1 MKTILT
7 AVCLIG
13 LAGGA
18 NAFELQHIRACNF
31 GGIVNTAEV
40 PPAAAPAETSANAEI
55 EAAYSSV
62 MNAFYSA
69 RVPAASGVLGDWE
82 GRVFMQ
88 DKDGNWR
95 AQSKSISFE
104 KIVYPSDLG
113 PLFQNDSSELL
124 VTFPYYE
131 TILKRRV
138 SIDDT
143 GMSFQFRWDGVFNV
157 TFREFKRGQDTFLA
171 MQTDSFHAK
180 GFAYGYFFRK
190 PAGTNKQAYTG
201 GLPTGDLFGPLPPY
215 FHGVTPPLLQ
225 ADGLAA
231 QGTFEY
237 SNRIIFYK
245 EKAEARA
252 AAEKAAAV
260 ICAAGREVLSVKAE
274 ELNGFYYTSV
284 GFSGKKA
291 NIYRWDDDASSAEE
305 AAEVIKRKTDR
316 YKSEGYS
323 ILETKITKAGNKH
336 FFFIICA
343 KFH

>member
-1 MKTILT
+1 MNAIFT

-13 LAGGA
+13 FAGGA
-18 NAFELQHIRACNF
+18 NAFELQHIRAFNF
-31 GGIVNTAEV
+31 GGIVNTAAV
-40 PPAAAPAETSANAEI
+40 PPAAPPGETSVNAEI

-62 MNAFYSA
+62 MSAFYSA
-69 RVPAASGVLGDWE
+69 HVPAASGILGDWE

-113 PLFQNDSSELL
+113 PLFQSDSSELL

-138 SIDDT
+138 VADDI
-143 GMSFQFRWDGVFNV
+143 GMSFQFSWNGVFNV

-171 MQTDSFHAK
+171 MQTDSFNAK
-180 GFAYGYFFRK
+180 GYTYGYFFRK

-201 GLPTGDLFGPLPPY
+201 ALPTGDLFGPLPPY

-225 ADGLAA
+225 ANGLAA
-231 QGTFEY
+231 QGAFEY

-245 EKAEARA
+245 EKAEALA

-260 ICAAGREVLSVKAE
+260 IRAAGRELLSVKAE

-291 NIYRWDDDASSAEE
+291 NIYRWDDDAASAEE
-305 AAEVIKRKTDR
+305 AAEVIKRKTAR
-316 YKSEGYS
+316 YESEGYS
-323 ILETKITKAGNKH
+323 ILETNVNMVGNKH
-336 FFFIICA
+336 YFFIICA
-343 KFH
+343 KFY